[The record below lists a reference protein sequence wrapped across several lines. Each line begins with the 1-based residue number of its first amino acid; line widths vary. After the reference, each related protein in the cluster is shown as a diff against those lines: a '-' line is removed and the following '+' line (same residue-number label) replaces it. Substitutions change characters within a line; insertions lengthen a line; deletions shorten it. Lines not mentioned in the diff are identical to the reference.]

1 MKIKYTG
8 TAGVREIGPYVWN
21 QENGYVQDVTDA
33 AILDDCLTYPRPE
46 FEAVEEAE
54 ISEAENEKS
63 EEKPRKGRATRKE
76 N

>member
-21 QENGYVQDVTDA
+21 QENGYVQDVTDPV
-33 AILDDCLTYPRPE
+33 ILEDCLTYPRPE

-54 ISEAENEKS
+54 ISEAENEIS
-63 EEKPRKGRATRKE
+63 KPRKGRATRKE